1 MAVSDVRSPQLPR
14 TSTAIHDGPWRLDG
28 LTQGAC
34 PCEGCHTSVRE
45 ASEEEF
51 WMRQPGFTASG
62 FLIIAILLLVGM
74 TGAPPAAA
82 WQDASPA
89 AGTPAVIE
97 IQPTQAPPQLTTV
110 PAGTPVAPIETDVV
124 TLVLWYQNAANQ
136 DIIELYPI
144 ATDAGFV
151 ARPQQGAAPVGTVDF
166 PEEGIPTIV
175 VGNTTFETYPRP
187 DGVIERWTWL
197 DDFEGARPATLVMQ
211 LSGLDG
217 TYQNYFGTGTFVS
230 RDEGG
235 AGGVL
240 TLALRPPSPAAA
252 NEAGAAEPAAAGAAA
267 DTPVADEAAAGAVQP
282 DATVEPGTEILD
294 EPAVEGEAPV
304 TEGEAPPEPAA

>member
-1 MAVSDVRSPQLPR
+1 
-14 TSTAIHDGPWRLDG
+14 
-28 LTQGAC
+28 
-34 PCEGCHTSVRE
+34 
-45 ASEEEF
+45 
-51 WMRQPGFTASG
+51 MRQPGFKASG
-62 FLIIAILLLVGM
+62 FLIIAILLLVGV

-82 WQDASPA
+82 WQNASPA
-89 AGTPAVIE
+89 AGTPAVIQ
-97 IQPTQAPPQLTTV
+97 IQPTQAPPQLTAV
-110 PAGTPVAPIETDVV
+110 PAATPAAPAQTDVV
-124 TLVLWYQNAANQ
+124 TLVLWYQNAADQ
-136 DIIELYPI
+136 DIIQLYPI

-166 PEEGIPTIV
+166 PEEGVPTVV
-175 VGNTTFETYPRP
+175 VGTTTFETYPRP

-211 LSGLDG
+211 LAGLDG

-252 NEAGAAEPAAAGAAA
+252 NEGAAEPAAADAAAETPAAEDAAAA
-267 DTPVADEAAAGAVQP
+267 DAVQP

-294 EPAVEGEAPV
+294 EPATEGEAPV
-304 TEGEAPPEPAA
+304 TEGEAPVEPAA

>member
-1 MAVSDVRSPQLPR
+1 
-14 TSTAIHDGPWRLDG
+14 
-28 LTQGAC
+28 
-34 PCEGCHTSVRE
+34 
-45 ASEEEF
+45 
-51 WMRQPGFTASG
+51 MRQPGFTTSG
-62 FLIIAILLLVGM
+62 LLIIAILLLVGM
-74 TGAPPAAA
+74 AGVPPAAA

-89 AGTPAVIE
+89 AGTPEVVE
-97 IQPTQAPPQLTTV
+97 IQPTEAPAQPTTV
-110 PAGTPVAPIETDVV
+110 PAGTPAAPAETDVV
-124 TLVLWYQNAANQ
+124 TLILWYQNATDQ
-136 DIIELYPI
+136 DIIELYPL

-151 ARPQQGAAPVGTVDF
+151 ARPQQGAAAVGTVDF
-166 PEEGIPTIV
+166 PVEGIPTVV

-211 LSGLDG
+211 LAGLDG

-252 NEAGAAEPAAAGAAA
+252 EPAAEPATADAAA
-267 DTPVADEAAAGAVQP
+267 DTPVADDAAAGAAEP
-282 DATVEPGTEILD
+282 DATVEPGTEILV
-294 EPAVEGEAPV
+294 EPEIEGEAPV
-304 TEGEAPPEPAA
+304 TEDEAPAEPAA

>member
-1 MAVSDVRSPQLPR
+1 
-14 TSTAIHDGPWRLDG
+14 

-34 PCEGCHTSVRE
+34 PCEGSHTSVRE

-51 WMRQPGFTASG
+51 WMRQPGFTAPG
-62 FLIIAILLLVGM
+62 LLIIATLLLVGVVGV
-74 TGAPPAAA
+74 TPAAA

-89 AGTPAVIE
+89 AGTPAVIQ
-97 IQPTQAPPQLTTV
+97 IQPTQAAAQPTTV
-110 PAGTPVAPIETDVV
+110 PAAPAATPAAPAETDVV
-124 TLVLWYQNAANQ
+124 TLVLWYQNATDQ
-136 DIIELYPI
+136 DIIELYPL

-151 ARPQQGAAPVGTVDF
+151 ARPQQGASAVGTVDF
-166 PEEGIPTIV
+166 PDEGIPTVV

-211 LSGLDG
+211 LSGVDG

-240 TLALRPPSPAAA
+240 ILALRPPSPAGA
-252 NEAGAAEPAAAGAAA
+252 NEAGAAEPAADAAA
-267 DTPVADEAAAGAVQP
+267 DVPAGDEATAGAVEP
-282 DATVEPGTEILD
+282 DATVEPGTEILT
-294 EPAVEGEAPV
+294 EPVIEGEAPV
-304 TEGEAPPEPAA
+304 TEGEAPVDPGA

>member
-1 MAVSDVRSPQLPR
+1 
-14 TSTAIHDGPWRLDG
+14 
-28 LTQGAC
+28 
-34 PCEGCHTSVRE
+34 
-45 ASEEEF
+45 
-51 WMRQPGFTASG
+51 MRQPGFTAPG
-62 FLIIAILLLVGM
+62 FLIIAIMLLVGV

-82 WQDASPA
+82 WQDATPA

-97 IQPTQAPPQLTTV
+97 IQPTQAPPQLTPV
-110 PAGTPVAPIETDVV
+110 PAGTPAAAAETDVV
-124 TLVLWYQNAANQ
+124 TLVLWYQNAADQ
-136 DIIELYPI
+136 DIIELYPL

-151 ARPQQGAAPVGTVDF
+151 ARPQQGAASVGTVDF
-166 PEEGIPTIV
+166 PEEGVPTVV

-211 LSGLDG
+211 LAGRDG
-217 TYQNYFGTGTFVS
+217 TYQDFYGTGTFVS

-252 NEAGAAEPAAAGAAA
+252 TDEAAAEPAAEDAAA
-267 DTPVADEAAAGAVQP
+267 AEPAADEAAAGAAEP
-282 DATVEPGTEILD
+282 DATLEPGTEILV
-294 EPAVEGEAPV
+294 EPEIEGEAPAA
-304 TEGEAPPEPAA
+304 EGEAPAEPAG

>member
-1 MAVSDVRSPQLPR
+1 
-14 TSTAIHDGPWRLDG
+14 
-28 LTQGAC
+28 
-34 PCEGCHTSVRE
+34 
-45 ASEEEF
+45 
-51 WMRQPGFTASG
+51 MRQPGVTAPG
-62 FLIIAILLLVGM
+62 FLIIAIMLLVGV

-82 WQDASPA
+82 RQAATPA

-97 IQPTQAPPQLTTV
+97 IQPTQPPPQLT
-110 PAGTPVAPIETDVV
+110 PAPAATPARPAETDVV
-124 TLVLWYQNAANQ
+124 TLVLWYQNSANQ
-136 DIIELYPI
+136 DIIELYPL

-151 ARPQQGAAPVGTVDF
+151 ARPQQGAASVGTVDF
-166 PEEGIPTIV
+166 PEEGVPTIV
-175 VGNTTFETYPRP
+175 IGNTTFETYPRP

-211 LSGLDG
+211 LAGLDG

-252 NEAGAAEPAAAGAAA
+252 NEPAAAGAAA
-267 DTPVADEAAAGAVQP
+267 DTPVADEAAAAAVEP

-294 EPAVEGEAPV
+294 EPAVEDEAPV
-304 TEGEAPPEPAA
+304 TEVEAPPEPAA

>member
-1 MAVSDVRSPQLPR
+1 
-14 TSTAIHDGPWRLDG
+14 
-28 LTQGAC
+28 
-34 PCEGCHTSVRE
+34 
-45 ASEEEF
+45 
-51 WMRQPGFTASG
+51 MRQPGITASRL
-62 FLIIAILLLVGM
+62 LIIAILLMVGVAGV
-74 TGAPPAAA
+74 TPAAA

-89 AGTPAVIE
+89 AGTPAVIQ
-97 IQPTQAPPQLTTV
+97 IQPTQAPAQPTAV
-110 PAGTPVAPIETDVV
+110 PAVPAATPAVPAATDVV

-144 ATDAGFV
+144 TTDAASV
-151 ARPQQGAAPVGTVDF
+151 ARPQPGAAAVGTADF
-166 PEEGIPTIV
+166 PEDGVPTVV

-240 TLALRPPSPAAA
+240 ILVLRPPSPAAA
-252 NEAGAAEPAAAGAAA
+252 NGTATEPAAGDAAGAAPA
-267 DTPVADEAAAGAVQP
+267 ADEAAAAADQP
-282 DATVEPGTEILD
+282 EATVEPGTEVLT
-294 EPAVEGEAPV
+294 EPATDGEAPV
-304 TEGEAPPEPAA
+304 TEGEAPAEPTA

>member
-1 MAVSDVRSPQLPR
+1 
-14 TSTAIHDGPWRLDG
+14 
-28 LTQGAC
+28 
-34 PCEGCHTSVRE
+34 
-45 ASEEEF
+45 
-51 WMRQPGFTASG
+51 MRQPGFTTSG

-74 TGAPPAAA
+74 AGAPPAAA
-82 WQDASPA
+82 WQSARPA
-89 AGTPAVIE
+89 GAPPPVIE
-97 IQPTQAPPQLTTV
+97 IQPTQARPQPTTV
-110 PAGTPVAPIETDVV
+110 PAGTPVAPVETDVV

-136 DIIELYPI
+136 DIIQLYPI

-151 ARPQQGAAPVGTVDF
+151 ARPQQGAAAVGTVDF
-166 PEEGIPTIV
+166 PEEGVPTVV

-187 DGVIERWTWL
+187 DGVIERWPWL

-240 TLALRPPSPAAA
+240 TLVLRPPSPAAA
-252 NEAGAAEPAAAGAAA
+252 NGTATEPAAAGAAA
-267 DTPVADEAAAGAVQP
+267 AAPAADEAAAAAADQP
-282 DATVEPGTEILD
+282 GATVEPGTDVL
-294 EPAVEGEAPV
+294 
-304 TEGEAPPEPAA
+304 

>member
-1 MAVSDVRSPQLPR
+1 
-14 TSTAIHDGPWRLDG
+14 
-28 LTQGAC
+28 
-34 PCEGCHTSVRE
+34 
-45 ASEEEF
+45 
-51 WMRQPGFTASG
+51 MRQPGFTAPG
-62 FLIIAILLLVGM
+62 LLIIATLLIGM
-74 TGAPPAAA
+74 AGVTPAAA

-97 IQPTQAPPQLTTV
+97 IQPTQAPAQPTTV
-110 PAGTPVAPIETDVV
+110 PAGTPVAPAETDVV
-124 TLVLWYQNAANQ
+124 TLVLWYQNATDQ
-136 DIIELYPI
+136 DIIELYPV

-151 ARPQQGAAPVGTVDF
+151 ARPQQGAAAVGTVDF
-166 PEEGIPTIV
+166 PEEGIPTVV

-211 LSGLDG
+211 LAGLDG

-240 TLALRPPSPAAA
+240 TLALRPPSPAAVA
-252 NEAGAAEPAAAGAAA
+252 EADAAEPAAEDAAAADEATAGAA
-267 DTPVADEAAAGAVQP
+267 EP
-282 DATVEPGTEILD
+282 DATVEPGTEILV
-294 EPAVEGEAPV
+294 EPEIEGEAPV
-304 TEGEAPPEPAA
+304 TEGEAPAEPGA

>member
-1 MAVSDVRSPQLPR
+1 
-14 TSTAIHDGPWRLDG
+14 
-28 LTQGAC
+28 
-34 PCEGCHTSVRE
+34 
-45 ASEEEF
+45 
-51 WMRQPGFTASG
+51 MRQPGFTTLG
-62 FLIIAILLLVGM
+62 LLITTILLMVGM
-74 TGAPPAAA
+74 AGAMPAAA
-82 WQDASPA
+82 WQGASPA

-97 IQPTQAPPQLTTV
+97 IQPTQALAQPTTV
-110 PAGTPVAPIETDVV
+110 PAATPAAPAETDVV
-124 TLVLWYQNAANQ
+124 TLVLWYQNATNQ
-136 DIIELYPI
+136 DIIELYPL

-151 ARPQQGAAPVGTVDF
+151 ARPQQGAAAVGTVDF
-166 PEEGIPTIV
+166 PAEGAPTVV

-240 TLALRPPSPAAA
+240 TLVLRPPSPAGT
-252 NEAGAAEPAAAGAAA
+252 NEAGAAAPAAAE
-267 DTPVADEAAAGAVQP
+267 TPAADEATAGAAEP
-282 DATVEPGTEILD
+282 DATVEPGTEILA
-294 EPAVEGEAPV
+294 EPATEGEAPV
-304 TEGEAPPEPAA
+304 TEGEAPAEPAA

>member
-1 MAVSDVRSPQLPR
+1 
-14 TSTAIHDGPWRLDG
+14 
-28 LTQGAC
+28 
-34 PCEGCHTSVRE
+34 
-45 ASEEEF
+45 
-51 WMRQPGFTASG
+51 MRQPGFTAPG
-62 FLIIAILLLVGM
+62 LLIIAILLLVGIA
-74 TGAPPAAA
+74 GATPAAA

-97 IQPTQAPPQLTTV
+97 LQPTEAPAQPTTV
-110 PAGTPVAPIETDVV
+110 PAGTPAAPAETDVV
-124 TLVLWYQNAANQ
+124 TLVLWYQNATDQ
-136 DIIELYPI
+136 DIIELYPL

-151 ARPQQGAAPVGTVDF
+151 ARPQQGAAAVGTVDF
-166 PEEGIPTIV
+166 PEEGIPTVV

-211 LSGLDG
+211 LAGLDG

-252 NEAGAAEPAAAGAAA
+252 TDAATAEPAAADVAAGAPA
-267 DTPVADEAAAGAVQP
+267 ADEAAAGAAEP
-282 DATVEPGTEILD
+282 DATVEPPTEILP
-294 EPAVEGEAPV
+294 EPEIEGEAPV
-304 TEGEAPPEPAA
+304 TEGEAPAEPGA

>member
-1 MAVSDVRSPQLPR
+1 
-14 TSTAIHDGPWRLDG
+14 
-28 LTQGAC
+28 
-34 PCEGCHTSVRE
+34 
-45 ASEEEF
+45 
-51 WMRQPGFTASG
+51 MRQPGFTTSG
-62 FLIIAILLLVGM
+62 LLIIAILLLVGM
-74 TGAPPAAA
+74 AGVTPAAA

-89 AGTPAVIE
+89 AGTPEVVE
-97 IQPTQAPPQLTTV
+97 IQPTEALAQPTTV
-110 PAGTPVAPIETDVV
+110 PAGTPAAPAETDVV
-124 TLVLWYQNAANQ
+124 TLVLWYQNATDQ
-136 DIIELYPI
+136 DIIELYPL

-151 ARPQQGAAPVGTVDF
+151 ARPQQGAAAVGTVDF
-166 PEEGIPTIV
+166 PVEGIPTIV

-211 LSGLDG
+211 LAGLDG

-252 NEAGAAEPAAAGAAA
+252 TDEAAAEPAADDAAA
-267 DTPVADEAAAGAVQP
+267 DAPVADEAAAEP
-282 DATVEPGTEILD
+282 DATVEPPTEILV
-294 EPAVEGEAPV
+294 EPEIEGEAPT
-304 TEGEAPPEPAA
+304 TEGDAPAEPGA